1 MRFFF
6 PSCLSSFYLW
16 QFYMS
21 QTPEGFTIVW
31 VASGKGSS
39 LKVRACLL
47 DFSPKTNTEKPIPC
61 EADPAA
67 MPCLLVGIQ
76 DD

>member
-1 MRFFF
+1 M
-6 PSCLSSFYLW
+6 
-16 QFYMS
+16 
-21 QTPEGFTIVW
+21 W

-39 LKVRACLL
+39 LKVSVCLP
-47 DFSPKTNTEKPIPC
+47 DFSLKTNTEKPIPC

-67 MPCLLVGIQ
+67 MSCLLVGIQ